1 MVGLL
6 SGRLTPGRCLP
17 AMAMAGLLALAACDD
32 APQSQTAAT
41 APPPPSVIVAPIVE
55 REIKNTTSFVGRSIA
70 VDYVELTPQVEGY
83 LQERLFREGQLV
95 QTGDLL
101 FTIDP
106 AIFQAQVESARADV
120 ANAQASVTQYTSQ
133 LERTKELYQTQDVS
147 KARLD
152 QDTASFL
159 QAQAD
164 LQVAQ
169 AELQQAQVELGFT
182 KIVAPIAGQIGEATY
197 TIGNL
202 VSSSSD
208 PLATITSLDPIYVT
222 FSVDERNIVQYKRE
236 RLAAGD
242 DPTMVTTDD
251 GLETAFVPRVQL
263 PDGTMYDTPG
273 QIDFVNNTVD
283 PNTGTVLVRAVF
295 SNPHALLMPGQFV
308 TVVVAAR
315 EATKRIVVPQAAVQE
330 DQQGPFVLVVNA
342 DNKVET
348 RQITVGSTE
357 GTDWIV
363 ESGLTVGETVIV
375 EGLQKVRVGVAVNPV
390 QQSSSSSSSS
400 TGG

>member
-6 SGRLTPGRCLP
+6 SGRFVPGRCVS
-17 AMAMAGLLALAACDD
+17 AMAMAMLLALTACDD

-55 REIKNTTSFVGRSIA
+55 REIKNTTSFVGRSVA
-70 VDYVELTPQVEGY
+70 VDYVELMPQVEGY

-106 AIFQAQVESARADV
+106 AIYQAQVESARADV

-197 TIGNL
+197 SIGNL

-236 RLAAGD
+236 RLAAGN
-242 DPTMVTTDD
+242 DPRMVTTD
-251 GLETAFVPRVQL
+251 GLETAFVPQVQL

-283 PNTGTVLVRAVF
+283 PYTGTVLVRAVF

-308 TVVVAAR
+308 NVVVASR

-330 DQQGPFVLVVNA
+330 DQEGPFVLVVNA

-348 RQITVGSTE
+348 RQITVGATE
-357 GTDWIV
+357 GTDWVV

-375 EGLQKVRVGVAVNPV
+375 EGLQKVRAGVAVNPV
-390 QQSSSSSSSS
+390 QQSSSSSSS